1 MGSVELVSLLRNPTA
16 NNIQGRRTTATLHLP
31 LSTPSRRKDDAIA
44 KMSAKAESTTK
55 KFGSGTRE
63 VLANSEKAQKW
74 YPADDESQP
83 KKAIIA
89 GFNPS
94 PTGYIILEVPIN
106 TGERRDAYW
115 PGISIIMRS
124 QQQIPLTGF
133 FQQVRKAI
141 RPWAPRQSLQP
152 GTVLILLAGRFRGKR
167 VVLLKTLEQ
176 GVLLVTGPFKINGV
190 PLRRINS
197 RYVIATSLKVD
208 ISGVDEKKIEEVSQP
223 KYFTAEK
230 TKEKAGEEAFFKQ
243 GEAPKKKEVS
253 SSRAADQKAI
263 DKALLANIKK
273 VDMLAAYLATSFS
286 LRKGDKP
293 HEMKW

>member
-1 MGSVELVSLLRNPTA
+1 
-16 NNIQGRRTTATLHLP
+16 
-31 LSTPSRRKDDAIA
+31 
-44 KMSAKAESTTK
+44 MSAKAESTTK

-63 VLANSEKAQKW
+63 VPANSEKAQKW
-74 YPADDESQP
+74 YPADADAQP
-83 KKAIIA
+83 KK
-89 GFNPS
+89 
-94 PTGYIILEVPIN
+94 
-106 TGERRDAYW
+106 
-115 PGISIIMRS
+115 
-124 QQQIPLTGF
+124 
-133 FQQVRKAI
+133 VRKAI
-141 RPWAPRQSLQP
+141 RPWTPRQTLQP

-208 ISGVDEKKIEEVSQP
+208 ISGVDEAKIEEVSQP

-230 TKEKAGEEAFFKQ
+230 AKEKAGEEAFFKQ
-243 GEAPKKKEVS
+243 GEAPQKKEVS
-253 SSRAADQKAI
+253 STRAADQKAI
-263 DKALLANIKK
+263 DKALIANIKK
-273 VDMLAAYLATSFS
+273 VDMLAAYLATSFT